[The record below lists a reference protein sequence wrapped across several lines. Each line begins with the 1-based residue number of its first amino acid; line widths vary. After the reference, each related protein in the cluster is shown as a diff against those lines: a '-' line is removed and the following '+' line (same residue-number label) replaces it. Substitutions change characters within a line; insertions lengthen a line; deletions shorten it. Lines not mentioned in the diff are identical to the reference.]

1 MKLTKN
7 FHFKF
12 LLLTGVIVLLVYGL
26 QNLLPQ
32 TVHEKIWAI
41 LSFLAIMS
49 YGVGFVTL
57 WLYKKSP
64 ENFLQVKLLGM
75 IVRILASLAFI
86 TVLVLGGMENIIL
99 FIADFFIIFLIYMV
113 FDIYSFMS
121 NLRPI
126 SK

>member
-12 LLLTGVIVLLVYGL
+12 LLLTGVIALLVFGL

-32 TVHEKIWAI
+32 TVHEKIWII

-49 YGVGFVTL
+49 YAVGFITL
-57 WLYKKSP
+57 WLYMKSP